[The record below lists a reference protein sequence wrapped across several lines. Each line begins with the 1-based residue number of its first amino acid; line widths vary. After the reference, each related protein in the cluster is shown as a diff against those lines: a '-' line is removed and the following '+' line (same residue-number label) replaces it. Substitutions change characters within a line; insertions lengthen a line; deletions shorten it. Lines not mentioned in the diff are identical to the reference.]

1 MEAHGTALVTG
12 ANRGIGRAV
21 ALELGRRGFSVIATV
36 RDPATAGPLL
46 AAAADA
52 DIALTVQILDLTA
65 VTPLDLPDDLRVVV
79 NNAGLQT
86 GYLPVEAV
94 PLDVVRAMVETNYV
108 GTIAV
113 LQQVIPILRTRREG
127 VICTITSASVL
138 LASPFYGAYRASK
151 AATSALCET
160 LLMELAPFGIRVVEV
175 MPGPVATDGL
185 AGSEYITAVEHE
197 PYADAATRMMGG
209 RDMIRA
215 VAVTPEAAAARIAD
229 TVLADAGP
237 LRSSCDPMG
246 DDLLDAWRSTSDQE
260 RIDRDLARYAPK
272 ASP

>member
-1 MEAHGTALVTG
+1 
-12 ANRGIGRAV
+12 
-21 ALELGRRGFSVIATV
+21 
-36 RDPATAGPLL
+36 
-46 AAAADA
+46 
-52 DIALTVQILDLTA
+52 
-65 VTPLDLPDDLRVVV
+65 
-79 NNAGLQT
+79 
-86 GYLPVEAV
+86 VEAV

-113 LQQVIPILRTRREG
+113 LQQVIPILRARRDG

-151 AATSALCET
+151 AAMSALCET
-160 LLMELAPFGIRVVEV
+160 MLMELAPFGIRVVEV

-185 AGSEYITAVEHE
+185 AGSEHIAAVEHE
-197 PYADAATRMMGG
+197 PYADAATRMMGA